1 MHTQRGR
8 SMLARRPTSRR
19 RRSVSVVSDDY
30 LYRCMRGDGED
41 LRRHTA
47 LTRLDR
53 GRDAERFMYVVLRS
67 IAFGSK
73 LVSPFLHTPRD
84 LQIAHKWKRLG
95 RERRNDE
102 NYLVRIR
109 RADLPEDLIVD
120 MSTVARQD
128 S

>member
-1 MHTQRGR
+1 MVG
-8 SMLARRPTSRR
+8 
-19 RRSVSVVSDDY
+19 DDY
-30 LYRCMRGDGED
+30 LYRCMRGDGKD
-41 LRRHTA
+41 LLREST

-53 GRDAERFMYVVLRS
+53 ARDAEHFAYVVLRS
-67 IAFGSK
+67 IGSGSK
-73 LVSPFLHTPRD
+73 LLSPFLHTTRD

>member
-1 MHTQRGR
+1 MP
-8 SMLARRPTSRR
+8 ARRPTSRR
-19 RRSVSVVSDDY
+19 RRSVAVVGDDY
-30 LYRCMRGDGED
+30 LSRCMRGDGED
-41 LRRHTA
+41 LRRGTA

-53 GRDAERFMYVVLRS
+53 VREPEHFTYVVLRS
-67 IAFGSK
+67 IGFGSK
-73 LVSPFLHTPRD
+73 LVSPFLHTTRD

>member
-8 SMLARRPTSRR
+8 SLPARRATSRR
-19 RRSVSVVSDDY
+19 RRSVSVVGDDY
-30 LYRCMRGDGED
+30 LYRCMRGDGAD
-41 LRRHTA
+41 LHRTTT

-53 GRDAERFMYVVLRS
+53 VRDPEHFAYVVLKS
-67 IAFGSK
+67 IGFGSK
-73 LVSPFLHTPRD
+73 LVSPFLHTTRD